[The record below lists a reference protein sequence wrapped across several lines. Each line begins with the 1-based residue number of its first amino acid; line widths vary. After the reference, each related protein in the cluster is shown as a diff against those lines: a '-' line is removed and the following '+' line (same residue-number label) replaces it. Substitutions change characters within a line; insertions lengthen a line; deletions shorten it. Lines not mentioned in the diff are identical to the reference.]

1 MSQRELPGGR
11 WNDSLQSDPSNGQSR
26 HLEPEQKIRR
36 IRQSR
41 LLGALLCDDDPLEA
55 LRYFQQ
61 SLQQDGDSYS
71 AWIGLSYL
79 FETLSDERRA
89 GQCRG
94 IALRLRRSEGIAAT
108 S

>member
-41 LLGALLCDDDPLEA
+41 LLGALLYDDPVDA
-55 LRYFQQ
+55 LRYFEQT
-61 SLQQDGDSYS
+61 LQQNGDSYS

>member
-1 MSQRELPGGR
+1 MSQREQPGGR
-11 WNDSLQSDPSNGQSR
+11 WNDTLQLNPTNGQSR

-36 IRQSR
+36 IRQGR
-41 LLGALLCDDDPLEA
+41 LLGALLFDDCLGA
-55 LRYFQQ
+55 MRYFEET
-61 SLQQDGDSYS
+61 LQRDGDSYS
-71 AWIGLSYL
+71 AWMGLSYL

-94 IALRLRRSEGIAAT
+94 IARRLRSCEGIAAG